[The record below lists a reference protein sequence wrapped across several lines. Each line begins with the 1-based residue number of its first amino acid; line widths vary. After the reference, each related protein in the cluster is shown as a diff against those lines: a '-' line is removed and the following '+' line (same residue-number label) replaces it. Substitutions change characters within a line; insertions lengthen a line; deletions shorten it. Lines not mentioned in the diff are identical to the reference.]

1 MSRRAVTHLAIL
13 IAALGCAFAAGQP
26 AVNQQAIDDVKSGK
40 LTTAK
45 ASWWGFDEA
54 DSTAALQ
61 AAINSGAQKL
71 IIENM
76 GKPWIVTPLQLASNQ
91 EIFFEE
97 GTEILAKRGEYK
109 GGNDTLM
116 TAANKENIVLNG
128 YGATL
133 RMHRSDYDGPEY
145 KKAEWRHCL
154 SIRSC
159 TNVKVFG
166 LTLAES
172 GGDGIYLGVAT
183 RGRTNLDIVIKD
195 VICDRNYRQGI
206 SVISAENLLI
216 ENTILRDT
224 GGTPPQAGIDFEP
237 NESSEK
243 IANVVMRNCL
253 SQGNKGGGFVSYL
266 PSLTAES
273 APVTMRFENCRSVDD
288 AGPGC
293 AMYTGNTEA
302 DAVSGDVVFAN
313 CVFERSGGGGIYVG
327 GKPVGGMSLAYV
339 DCSVIDPAPNSVTA
353 APIILAARDGSN
365 RPVGEIEFR
374 NVSIRDSVDRAPMT
388 FIDNSGEAGL
398 EAITGN
404 LIIERDGEREDVTI
418 DDAAIK
424 KWMPYTLLKRY
435 PKYDMGDRSLV
446 PVSPNAPAACNLSAI
461 RNRGTATYIVYAEE
475 GDAVSFAVTHGQVGK
490 YSGSTMPVTVTSPSG
505 AIVADVRIP
514 FQGDGKVEFA
524 APETGAYTVKLNA
537 GANYVRMGEST
548 HRMCITGAGS
558 PIRFLSTVTKLYF
571 YVPAGLREFG
581 VKLFGE
587 GSGEGV
593 KATLYNPAG
602 EMVGEQDNITR
613 AHQFDVTLPAASEG
627 EIWCLAMAKPS
638 GVHMEDHYVDLLGLP
653 SVMSTS
659 PEALLRPED

>member
-1 MSRRAVTHLAIL
+1 MSRCTLTPAAIL
-13 IAALGCAFAAGQP
+13 LAALTCAIAACQP
-26 AVNQQAIDDVKSGK
+26 AVNQQAIDDVKSGR

-45 ASWWGFDEA
+45 ASWWGFDEV

-76 GKPWIVTPLQLASNQ
+76 GKPWIVTPIQLASNQ
-91 EIFFEE
+91 EIFFEK
-97 GTEILAKRGEYK
+97 GAEILAKKGEYK
-109 GGNDTLM
+109 GRNDALM

-145 KKAEWRHCL
+145 EKAEWRHCL

-159 TNVKVFG
+159 TNVKVLG

-183 RGRTNLDIVIKD
+183 RGRTNQDIVIKD
-195 VICDRNYRQGI
+195 VLCDRNYRQGI

-216 ENTILRDT
+216 ENTTLRDT
-224 GGTPPQAGIDFEP
+224 AGTPPQAGIDFEP

-253 SQGNKGGGFVSYL
+253 SQGNKGGGFVAYL

-302 DAVSGDVVFAN
+302 AAVLGNVVFTN
-313 CVFERSGGGGIYVG
+313 CIFERSGGGGIYVG
-327 GKPVGGMSLAYV
+327 GKPVGGMGLSYV
-339 DCSVIDPAPNSVTA
+339 DCSIIDPAPNSVTA

-374 NVSIRDSVDRAPMT
+374 NILIRDAVDRAPMT
-388 FIDNSGEAGL
+388 YVDNSGEAGL

-404 LIIERDGEREDVTI
+404 LIIERDGQREDVLI
-418 DDAAIK
+418 DEAAVK

-435 PKYDMGDRSLV
+435 AKFDMGDRSLV
-446 PVSPNAPAACNLSAI
+446 PVYPDAAAACDLSPI
-461 RNRGTATYIVYAEE
+461 RNRGTATYILFAKE
-475 GDAVSFAVTHGQVGK
+475 GDDVSFAVKHGQVGK
-490 YSGSTMPVTVTSPSG
+490 YGGSTMPVTVTSPSG
-505 AIVADVRIP
+505 AVVADVKIP
-514 FQGDGKVEFA
+514 FQGEGKVEFA
-524 APETGAYTVKLNA
+524 APETGAYTVKLDA
-537 GANYVRMGEST
+537 GANYVAMGAST
-548 HRMCITGAGS
+548 NRMCIIGAGS

-571 YVPAGLREFG
+571 YVPEGVTEFG

-593 KATLYNPAG
+593 KATLYNPSG

-613 AHQFDVTLPAASEG
+613 AHQFDVTLPAVSKG
-627 EIWCLAMAKPS
+627 EVWCLAMAKPS
-638 GVHMEDHYVDLLGLP
+638 GVHMEDHYVDLLGIP

-659 PEALLRPED
+659 PEALLKPED